1 MDFDVVF
8 SLLNYWNLRL
18 QYVVV
23 SLKFSYNLKLGYI
36 IFYNLEG
43 CNMSF
48 HSIIDVMCSQLMSG
62 RDNMLNSE
70 DGEISL

>member
-1 MDFDVVF
+1 
-8 SLLNYWNLRL
+8 
-18 QYVVV
+18 
-23 SLKFSYNLKLGYI
+23 
-36 IFYNLEG
+36 
-43 CNMSF
+43 MSF